1 MKTKI
6 LNGVSILLGLMFINS
21 GLNKFLNYMP
31 MPADMPEVMV
41 NMMGAMMQIT
51 WLMPLVAVVE
61 IIGGALLFLGRFRA
75 LGALM
80 LFPIMVGIILT
91 HVVGGGLPLALVFS
105 AILGWIMYENWS
117 KYKPMIS

>member
-1 MKTKI
+1 MKNKI
-6 LNGVSILLGLMFINS
+6 LTAVSILLGLMFINS
-21 GLNKFLNYMP
+21 GLNKFFNYLP
-31 MPADMPEVMV
+31 VPADMPEVMI

-61 IIGGALLFLGRFRA
+61 ILGGALLFFGRFRA

-91 HVVGGGLPLALVFS
+91 HVVGGGLPLALVFA
-105 AILGWIMYENWS
+105 AILGWIMYENLA
-117 KYKPMIS
+117 KYKPLIQ